1 MDQAL
6 LCRFR
11 SCWVYR
17 YSWKKDVL
25 VDRSHRSLAPRGPD
39 GKPRAIV
46 AKLHYFQNCVEVL
59 RRARSRPRWDLTGN
73 QSPFFQTILQ
83 ALPRPGLSSWRFGN
97 CCAIARVSD
106 SVFYFQPDCASLMMV
121 KKNNSLMQM
130 KRWGM
135 SRRTSYLQ
143 RLESDCET
151 KMCIAYIVYYICLP
165 RCANI
170 LYFDAAKF
178 SIKQFHW
185 YILLFLLSDN
195 GKNMKKWLKRDP
207 LRLHN

>member
-1 MDQAL
+1 MCL
-6 LCRFR
+6 WTVRT
-11 SCWVYR
+11 
-17 YSWKKDVL
+17 
-25 VDRSHRSLAPRGPD
+25 
-39 GKPRAIV
+39 
-46 AKLHYFQNCVEVL
+46 EVL
-59 RRARSRPRWDLTGN
+59 HQEVRMESHVPLWLNFIISKTVSRCWDVRAVAPRWDLTGN

-195 GKNMKKWLKRDP
+195 GKNMKKWLKRVP